1 MFRVDQFIVDQDKH
15 DQYFLEY
22 FHSVEPQNRL
32 RLPHIAKT
40 HFFMKIEYNDLFY
53 SSILFISRNSSF
65 VISPLANLNFNAL
78 IGSSPLDDDAVGAVL
93 K

>member
-1 MFRVDQFIVDQDKH
+1 MISHSVSDKF
-15 DQYFLEY
+15 DLEY
-22 FHSVEPQNRL
+22 FHSVEHQNRL

-40 HFFMKIEYNDLFY
+40 QFFMKIEYNDLSY

-65 VISPLANLNFNAL
+65 VISPLANLSFNAL
-78 IGSSPLDDDAVGAVL
+78 SGSSPPDDDDAAGAVL

>member
-1 MFRVDQFIVDQDKH
+1 MFFC
-15 DQYFLEY
+15 QYHILHILEYEFDPKY
-22 FHSVEPQNRL
+22 FHSVEHQNKL
-32 RLPHIAKT
+32 RIPHVAKT

-65 VISPLANLNFNAL
+65 VISPLANLSFNAL
-78 IGSSPLDDDAVGAVL
+78 SGSSPPDDDDAAGAVL